1 MYLTWKC
8 KGRLKQVYLSCPT
21 PPMNTASKSA
31 WRLTDCRVRTCWSE
45 AEAGWVGG
53 SVATKAAHGRVSQ
66 SCRFLSSG
74 STVRGRNNRLLL
86 MVFLYGTSQQD
97 TTERK
102 VRRNREVKSRCIFAV
117 LRSQKAYIT
126 RLLKMMVCRQSLN
139 NAVLLHD
146 HKT

>member
-1 MYLTWKC
+1 MAGPLAFVFC
-8 KGRLKQVYLSCPT
+8 FCPLWFSRSSFS
-21 PPMNTASKSA
+21 PSGIVHN
-31 WRLTDCRVRTCWSE
+31 DCRVRTCWSE